1 MLEAVDQLIAV
12 LKERGSERAVDMDD
26 AAQRV
31 SLEVNLLH
39 QPAPQS
45 VRWLATVTSRH
56 PKKSV
61 ACAKT
66 ASAWEAKTGVPI
78 PLANC
83 REMHLA
89 GRGPA

>member
-39 QPAPQS
+39 QPAAQS

-56 PKKSV
+56 S
-61 ACAKT
+61 KT
-66 ASAWEAKTGVPI
+66 P
-78 PLANC
+78 
-83 REMHLA
+83 
-89 GRGPA
+89 